1 MKMLKILLFSMQIV
15 CSVSIFASGVNE
27 NHAISDSLDKGLD
40 KNIVTVVDVLDR
52 EVSIELPVEK
62 VAFTHYSTAEALKLI
77 DAWNLAVARDG
88 YTNEKVLFSNI
99 DEIPALTPMMGN
111 GFEPNMEVLLD
122 INPDVLILEVI
133 PMPGIEDLI
142 NKLEGIIPVIAVKT
156 YDPEKM
162 NQSFEILGKVLDK
175 EDEAAKYIN
184 WCNDI
189 QDYLLEK
196 VSTLKEDELT
206 RIFYKTGYGGAEDLM
221 TFTNEL
227 SYIPVRNKLTGCI
240 NIAAD
245 LDSQGGWVPSL
256 DSEWLVQQD
265 YDVLIIGD
273 PQPNGFGFYKDSIE
287 KLDEYRNQV
296 MQLPVFADSAA
307 VKNNRVYMQYES
319 YFGSP
324 SFILGFAYMAKWFH
338 PQLFSDFD
346 PSSLQ
351 NEYFQEFMNVDP
363 VDIENGIFVYPE
375 E

>member
-1 MKMLKILLFSMQIV
+1 MKWVKLVLVAIQLLLSAA
-15 CSVSIFASGVNE
+15 IFASGVNE
-27 NHAISDSLDKGLD
+27 ESVLNSNNKVI
-40 KNIVTVVDVLDR
+40 NNNVVTVVDVLDR
-52 EVSIELPVEK
+52 QVSIELPVER

-77 DAWNLAVARDG
+77 DAWSVAVARDG
-88 YTNEKVLFSNI
+88 YTNEKVLYPNI
-99 DEIPALTPMMGN
+99 DEIPALTPIMGSSY
-111 GFEPNMEVLLD
+111 EPNMEVLLE

-162 NQSFEILGKVLDK
+162 VQSFEILGKILNK
-175 EDEAAKYIN
+175 EEEASKYIN
-184 WCNDI
+184 WCIDI
-189 QDYLLEK
+189 QNYLIDK

-206 RIFYKTGYGGAEDLM
+206 RIFYKTGYGGVEDLM

-240 NIAAD
+240 NVAAD

-256 DSEWLVQQD
+256 DSEWLVQQE

-287 KLDEYRNQV
+287 ELDEYRNQV
-296 MQLPVFADSAA
+296 MKLPVFADSTA
-307 VKNNRVYMQYES
+307 VKNDRVYMQYES

-324 SFILGFAYMAKWFH
+324 SFIIGFAYMAKWFH

-351 NEYFQEFMNVDP
+351 KEYFQEFMNVDP
-363 VDIENGIFVYPE
+363 IDIENGIFVYPE